1 MQARSSFSGYAG
13 KLCCLFSRLEFETL
27 WFISTPLGCLL
38 EQTEVRPQSA
48 RRFICFSVFWVQ
60 LLPTA
65 NPGGSCKKGVRLTLP
80 RPGVQIVVLVVG
92 FLGYRHT
99 VTQER
104 DHDATPVK
112 RRRDL
117 SKCPNCY
124 STVPSRVI
132 RGSFLTLIT
141 TEVLERNR
149 GFHRF

>member
-48 RRFICFSVFWVQ
+48 RRFICFSVFWIQ

-80 RPGVQIVVLVVG
+80 RPGVQIGVLVVG
-92 FLGYRHT
+92 LLGYRHT

-104 DHDATPVK
+104 DQERDPTIVAHRSSGGLTFRNVQTPGAEGATEAEP
-112 RRRDL
+112 
-117 SKCPNCY
+117 
-124 STVPSRVI
+124 
-132 RGSFLTLIT
+132 G
-141 TEVLERNR
+141 
-149 GFHRF
+149 HA

>member
-38 EQTEVRPQSA
+38 ERTEVRPQSA
-48 RRFICFSVFWVQ
+48 RRFICFSVFWIQ

-80 RPGVQIVVLVVG
+80 RPGVQIGVLVVG
-92 FLGYRHT
+92 LLGYRHT

-104 DHDATPVK
+104 DHIIVAH
-112 RRRDL
+112 RYDL
-117 SKCPNCY
+117 FKMSKLKEQAECLFY
-124 STVPSRVI
+124 V
-132 RGSFLTLIT
+132 GSASSD
-141 TEVLERNR
+141 
-149 GFHRF
+149 